1 MLRTRGPARR
11 SVASASTH
19 GGGRAA
25 SSVLTADPAGHLAV
39 RKANGRSFLVPSAE
53 TLWEDARPPPGV
65 LRDPH
70 AAAARSRRGGR
81 EPSVCRVTAR
91 CHGESSGDPGAPAPK
106 APCAFGG
113 GGGRGRSSRSLD
125 VETPPGLT
133 EGGELKSS
141 GERSRGQRGRPSQ
154 GRPWRWRPWV
164 IIKDPMRIPMMVTRR
179 SPRGSR
185 LQKLLV
191 PWSWGAPPP
200 HVRVRLPA

>member
-1 MLRTRGPARR
+1 MSRGTRAEPGSGGRSRNDRFWHERWARPGQKPPPWASRQRPDPVRGAAWLVLRTRGPARR
-11 SVASASTH
+11 SVAGASTH
-19 GGGRAA
+19 GAGRAA

-91 CHGESSGDPGAPAPK
+91 CHGESSGDPGAQAPK

-133 EGGELKSS
+133 EGGELK
-141 GERSRGQRGRPSQ
+141 
-154 GRPWRWRPWV
+154 
-164 IIKDPMRIPMMVTRR
+164 
-179 SPRGSR
+179 
-185 LQKLLV
+185 
-191 PWSWGAPPP
+191 
-200 HVRVRLPA
+200 

>member
-11 SVASASTH
+11 SVAGASAH
-19 GGGRAA
+19 GAGRAA

-70 AAAARSRRGGR
+70 AATARSRRGGR

-141 GERSRGQRGRPSQ
+141 GERSRGQRGRRGAARFGEG
-154 GRPWRWRPWV
+154 GRA
-164 IIKDPMRIPMMVTRR
+164 
-179 SPRGSR
+179 RGVR
-185 LQKLLV
+185 GGGVPGLL
-191 PWSWGAPPP
+191 
-200 HVRVRLPA
+200 

>member
-1 MLRTRGPARR
+1 MA
-11 SVASASTH
+11 
-19 GGGRAA
+19 AA
-25 SSVLTADPAGHLAV
+25 SWCRAPKRFGKMH
-39 RKANGRSFLVPSAE
+39 G
-53 TLWEDARPPPGV
+53 PPPGV

-141 GERSRGQRGRPSQ
+141 GERSRGQRGRR
-154 GRPWRWRPWV
+154 GAA
-164 IIKDPMRIPMMVTRR
+164 R
-179 SPRGSR
+179 SSERAAEP
-185 LQKLLV
+185 
-191 PWSWGAPPP
+191 GASVEVASLGYYKGPNEDTDDGDQAKPKRVQTAEAP
-200 HVRVRLPA
+200 GPVELGCTTPLVRVRLPA